1 MKNKSPLTF
10 SILFAVANLFSQG
23 QKGAAP
29 ISSAEQ
35 KKAGNTY
42 SVVIGISD
50 YQDPGIPDLR
60 FADKDAEAFANYLRS
75 NAGGKLDNDHLKVL
89 INKEATMAQFANA
102 LDWLWEVCKEGDQ
115 AIIYFSGHG
124 DVEKKSLTQPGFLLC
139 WDAPARVYMAGG
151 AFALPMLQEVIST
164 LSIQNKAKVIVI
176 TDACRSGTLA
186 GNSVGGSQATAAN
199 LAKQF
204 GNEIKI
210 MSCQP
215 NEYSIEGEQWGGGRG
230 AFSFHLIDALYGLAD
245 NNHDKGVTLQE
256 IGRYLE
262 DHVTNE
268 VAPVSQV
275 PIIVGNRSEKLT
287 NVDENLLASIKS
299 GKTNQTQ
306 ILSAI
311 ESRGIEE
318 DILSKVDSNTIK
330 VYALFKKA
338 LKDKIF
344 LEPVEACADVY
355 YEKLISEPKMER
367 LHSTMKRNYAA
378 ALQDDAQQVLNTIL
392 RNGLTSEFLTDKKA
406 NYIYRNYPVYLERA
420 AQLLGK
426 DHYMYS
432 ALQARKY
439 YFESCIRLKKKEIR
453 NALFQALKWEPNMP
467 HAYVKLIG
475 TYSSAEKDSAEYYA
489 SKAMDLVPGW
499 VWPLNELAWY
509 YYRIR
514 MPDKTERIL
523 EQAYLLDTNSVVVWY
538 LKGTFYGNVR
548 QNKKA
553 EYWFLK
559 AIDAHEANLCFP
571 CIHNSLG
578 NVYFDMVKIQEA
590 EQEFKKAI
598 QLDSTFIHAYNGLG
612 NVYRITQ
619 RYPESEYYCKK
630 SIELDSN
637 YISGLNS
644 LAIIY
649 KLTKRFDEA
658 EQLYHKVIR
667 LDTTF
672 AKAYGNLGNLLSAQ
686 GRYTE
691 AEKQFRKAI
700 QLDSTSPIFQSSLG
714 NVFRANGQYLKAEQQ
729 FKKAVELDST
739 TANHYN
745 NLGII
750 YNITGRYLEAEKAF
764 KTTIRLDTNF
774 VFAYFNLGCTYSLL
788 KLVDQAFYTLE
799 ISLKK
804 GYKDYDGI
812 QQDPEL
818 ATLRERKK
826 QWNALM
832 KKYFPNAPS
841 GNKAKD

>member
-42 SVVIGISD
+42 AVVIGISD

-60 FADKDAEAFANYLRS
+60 FADKDAEAFANFLRS

-89 INKEATMAQFANA
+89 INKEATMAQFANT

-275 PIIVGNRSEKLT
+275 PMIVGNRSEKLT

-406 NYIYRNYPVYLERA
+406 NYIYRNYPVYLER
-420 AQLLGK
+420 G
-426 DHYMYS
+426 S
-432 ALQARKY
+432 TI
-439 YFESCIRLKKKEIR
+439 IR
-453 NALFQALKWEPNMP
+453 
-467 HAYVKLIG
+467 
-475 TYSSAEKDSAEYYA
+475 
-489 SKAMDLVPGW
+489 
-499 VWPLNELAWY
+499 
-509 YYRIR
+509 
-514 MPDKTERIL
+514 
-523 EQAYLLDTNSVVVWY
+523 
-538 LKGTFYGNVR
+538 
-548 QNKKA
+548 
-553 EYWFLK
+553 
-559 AIDAHEANLCFP
+559 
-571 CIHNSLG
+571 
-578 NVYFDMVKIQEA
+578 
-590 EQEFKKAI
+590 
-598 QLDSTFIHAYNGLG
+598 
-612 NVYRITQ
+612 
-619 RYPESEYYCKK
+619 
-630 SIELDSN
+630 
-637 YISGLNS
+637 
-644 LAIIY
+644 
-649 KLTKRFDEA
+649 
-658 EQLYHKVIR
+658 
-667 LDTTF
+667 
-672 AKAYGNLGNLLSAQ
+672 
-686 GRYTE
+686 
-691 AEKQFRKAI
+691 
-700 QLDSTSPIFQSSLG
+700 
-714 NVFRANGQYLKAEQQ
+714 
-729 FKKAVELDST
+729 
-739 TANHYN
+739 
-745 NLGII
+745 
-750 YNITGRYLEAEKAF
+750 
-764 KTTIRLDTNF
+764 
-774 VFAYFNLGCTYSLL
+774 
-788 KLVDQAFYTLE
+788 
-799 ISLKK
+799 
-804 GYKDYDGI
+804 
-812 QQDPEL
+812 
-818 ATLRERKK
+818 
-826 QWNALM
+826 
-832 KKYFPNAPS
+832 
-841 GNKAKD
+841 